1 MITVRSDV
9 ESYKYNEKSKSLEP
23 VTKHKFECSASEKD
37 TLNNDNNCIA
47 KYGKINENDELTVNS
62 SLGTSNYVYVDGSWA
77 KSQTASS
84 GGSDIDVTNFAS
96 QDDITSIW
104 TALGDL
110 TNVVDAIVD
119 KLSTNTAVAATLSDD
134 TVADE
139 PGLTD

>member
-62 SLGTSNYVYVDGSWA
+62 SLGTSNYVYVDGLWA
-77 KSQTASS
+77 RSSTGSSSSS

-96 QDDITSIW
+96 QEDITSLW
-104 TALGDL
+104 TALG
-110 TNVVDAIVD
+110 NVCDTIEALAD
-119 KLSTNTAVAATLSDD
+119 KLKGASTPAN
-134 TVADE
+134 
-139 PGLTD
+139 

>member
-23 VTKHKFECSASEKD
+23 VTKHKFECNASEKD

-84 GGSDIDVTNFAS
+84 GGSDIDVTDFAS

-119 KLSTNTAVAATLSDD
+119 KLSTNTAVATAFNDDAT
-134 TVADE
+134 TDE
-139 PGLTD
+139 PGLMD

>member
-77 KSQTASS
+77 RSSTGSNSSS
-84 GGSDIDVTNFAS
+84 GDIDVTNFAS
-96 QDDITSIW
+96 QSDIAELW
-104 TALGDL
+104 TALGTLTTAVDNL
-110 TNVVDAIVD
+110 TNKMSVN
-119 KLSTNTAVAATLSDD
+119 STT
-134 TVADE
+134 
-139 PGLTD
+139 

>member
-23 VTKHKFECSASEKD
+23 VTKHKFECNASEKD

-84 GGSDIDVTNFAS
+84 GGSDIDVTDFAS

-139 PGLTD
+139 PGLID

>member
-77 KSQTASS
+77 RSSTGSNSSS
-84 GGSDIDVTNFAS
+84 GDIDVTNFAS
-96 QDDITSIW
+96 QSDITELW
-104 TALGDL
+104 TALGTLTTAVDNL
-110 TNVVDAIVD
+110 TNKMRVT
-119 KLSTNTAVAATLSDD
+119 STT
-134 TVADE
+134 
-139 PGLTD
+139 

>member
-23 VTKHKFECSASEKD
+23 VTKHKFECNASEKD

-77 KSQTASS
+77 RSSTGSNSSS
-84 GGSDIDVTNFAS
+84 GDIDVTNFAS
-96 QDDITSIW
+96 QSDIAELW
-104 TALGDL
+104 TALGTLTTAVDNL
-110 TNVVDAIVD
+110 TNKMRVN
-119 KLSTNTAVAATLSDD
+119 STT
-134 TVADE
+134 
-139 PGLTD
+139 

>member
-62 SLGTSNYVYVDGSWA
+62 SLGTSNYVYVDGLWA
-77 KSQTASS
+77 RSSTGSNSSS
-84 GGSDIDVTNFAS
+84 GDIDVTNFAS
-96 QDDITSIW
+96 QSDIAELW
-104 TALGDL
+104 TALGTLTTAVDNL
-110 TNVVDAIVD
+110 TNKMRVT
-119 KLSTNTAVAATLSDD
+119 STT
-134 TVADE
+134 
-139 PGLTD
+139 

>member
-62 SLGTSNYVYVDGSWA
+62 SLGTSNYVYVDGLWA
-77 KSQTASS
+77 RSSTGSNSSS
-84 GGSDIDVTNFAS
+84 GDIDVTNFAS
-96 QDDITSIW
+96 QSDITELW
-104 TALGDL
+104 TALGTLTTAVDNL
-110 TNVVDAIVD
+110 TNKMGVT
-119 KLSTNTAVAATLSDD
+119 STT
-134 TVADE
+134 
-139 PGLTD
+139 

>member
-62 SLGTSNYVYVDGSWA
+62 SLGTSNYVYVDGTWA
-77 KSQTASS
+77 RSSTGSSSSS
-84 GGSDIDVTNFAS
+84 GDIDVTNFAS
-96 QDDITSIW
+96 QSDIAELW
-104 TALGDL
+104 TALGTLTTAVDNL
-110 TNVVDAIVD
+110 TNKMRVT
-119 KLSTNTAVAATLSDD
+119 STT
-134 TVADE
+134 
-139 PGLTD
+139 

>member
-62 SLGTSNYVYVDGSWA
+62 SLGTSNYVYVNGAWA
-77 KSQTASS
+77 KSQTASG

-96 QDDITSIW
+96 QDDITSLYE
-104 TALGDL
+104 ALG
-110 TNVVDAIVD
+110 NVCDTIEALAD
-119 KLSTNTAVAATLSDD
+119 KLK
-134 TVADE
+134 
-139 PGLTD
+139 G

>member
-23 VTKHKFECSASEKD
+23 VTKHKFECSVSEKD

-77 KSQTASS
+77 RSSTGSSSSS
-84 GGSDIDVTNFAS
+84 GDIDVTNFAS
-96 QDDITSIW
+96 QSDIAELW
-104 TALGDL
+104 TALGTLTTAVDNL
-110 TNVVDAIVD
+110 TNKMRVT
-119 KLSTNTAVAATLSDD
+119 STT
-134 TVADE
+134 
-139 PGLTD
+139 